1 MADEDLNTFDFV
13 VNDANELM
21 LLIHAQDT
29 EAKNAR
35 LELNVDENSALLVR
49 NEESELLLEGLPE
62 DIVDSLLEA
71 DALMVCEIRIGETDE
86 DSEIVN
92 AYEADVEV

>member
-1 MADEDLNTFDFV
+1 MAETDTNTFDFV

-35 LELNVDENSALLVR
+35 LELNVDENSALLIR
-49 NEESELLLEGLPE
+49 NETSELLLEGLPD

-71 DALMVCEIRIGETDE
+71 DALMVCEIKVGETDD

-92 AYEADVEV
+92 AYEAEVEI

>member
-62 DIVDSLLEA
+62 DIVDSLLDA
-71 DALMVCEIRIGETDE
+71 DALMVCEIRVGETDE